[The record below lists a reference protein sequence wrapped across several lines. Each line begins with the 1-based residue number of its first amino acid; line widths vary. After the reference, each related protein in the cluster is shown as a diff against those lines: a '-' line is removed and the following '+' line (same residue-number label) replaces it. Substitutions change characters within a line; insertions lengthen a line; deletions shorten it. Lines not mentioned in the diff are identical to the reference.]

1 MRLIHSSGR
10 RDAPES
16 CIQPRPSLPG
26 YDPRVPPLST
36 VLASATIDPAAL
48 ALGLAAAVL
57 YGVGLVRAR
66 RTGVRWP
73 LWRVLCFYVLGLAP
87 YLVLAS
93 GFTGAYGSSLR
104 WAFTLKVSLMFFVI
118 PLLVGLGRPLGLAQ
132 AALADSGRARLNRIM
147 ASRPVKILGNSYVA
161 PIVGLVLFGTFL
173 TPLFQTYRADPFASG
188 TLSIVAPIIG
198 LILALPLTEA
208 DSFER
213 SSAFIVLEFVY
224 VFIELLADAIPGIFL
239 RLSPTVLDGATSWA
253 AGVPSWF
260 PSPLRDQQLAG
271 DLLWFI
277 AEAVDIPVI
286 ILMFVRF
293 SHSDRR
299 EARSFDELSDKEMD
313 ALAEE
318 HLRRRQG

>member
-1 MRLIHSSGR
+1 M
-10 RDAPES
+10 
-16 CIQPRPSLPG
+16 
-26 YDPRVPPLST
+26 PPLST
-36 VLASATIDPAAL
+36 VFASATIDPAAL

-57 YGVGLVRAR
+57 YGVGLMRAR
-66 RTGVRWP
+66 RAGVRWP
-73 LWRVLCFYVLGLAP
+73 LWRVLCFYVLGLVP
-87 YLVLAS
+87 YLVLAC
-93 GFTGAYGSSLR
+93 GFAGAYGSSLR

-118 PLLVGLGRPLGLAQ
+118 PLLAGLGRPLGLAQ

-161 PIVGLVLFGTFL
+161 PIVGLILFGTFL
-173 TPLFQTYRADPFASG
+173 TPLFQAYRADPFASG
-188 TLSIVAPIIG
+188 ALSIMAPIIG

-253 AGVPSWF
+253 AGAPSWF

-299 EARSFDELSDKEMD
+299 EARSFDELSDEEMD